1 MVWKEGE
8 EKEEEAGEYE
18 VEDVVG
24 IDDEMEEE
32 VEEEVDDG
40 VGLCA
45 SAAVLMFHL
54 WNECLTFLKRYDF
67 IRYSNDTR
75 KEKRK
80 GPGQRTLL
88 HVKDGDKAVRVG
100 GSGDKAVRV
109 GENPLVKFAKEAS
122 LIGSSYLG
130 VRVAPLF
137 LGFLV
142 LANMRLSMPAPN
154 VEG

>member
-100 GSGDKAVRV
+100 
-109 GENPLVKFAKEAS
+109 ENPLVKFAKEAS

>member
-1 MVWKEGE
+1 MWKEGQ
-8 EKEEEAGEYE
+8 EEEGEPGEDE

-40 VGLCA
+40 VGLFA
-45 SAAVLMFHL
+45 SAGVLIFHF

-80 GPGQRTLL
+80 GSGQRTLL
-88 HVKDGDKAVRVG
+88 HVRHGDKVVRVG
-100 GSGDKAVRV
+100 DI
-109 GENPLVKFAKEAS
+109 PLVKFAKEAS
-122 LIGSSYLG
+122 LIGSSFLG

-154 VEG
+154 VEGW

>member
-1 MVWKEGE
+1 VVWKEGE

-100 GSGDKAVRV
+100 
-109 GENPLVKFAKEAS
+109 ENPLVKFAKEAS